1 MHAFRPL
8 NVLNRRNGNLS
19 ESMTQGGKEMM
30 AEQWRCMLGR
40 LDVRDALDQSYSKGS
55 YYFSNLVSEFP
66 LTYMYFIEEDLKEL
80 PSPPPFYMTHKP
92 YYTAPPQPF
101 T

>member
-1 MHAFRPL
+1 
-8 NVLNRRNGNLS
+8 
-19 ESMTQGGKEMM
+19 MTQGGKEMM

-40 LDVRDALDQSYSKGS
+40 LDIRDALDQNYSKSS

-66 LTYMYFIEEDLKEL
+66 LTYMYFIEDGVKEL

-92 YYTAPPQPF
+92 YYTAIHSPSHDITVSQL
-101 T
+101 